1 MRLLFIGDIVG
12 KAGRRV
18 VADLLP
24 GLRERWALDCVVI
37 NAENSAG
44 GFGITENI
52 LEDLIDAGADAVTLG
67 NHAFDQKDALVF
79 INRQPRLIRPLN
91 FPKGTPGRGAA
102 LVRLKS
108 GADVLVVNAM
118 GRVFMTELDCPFRA
132 IDNELTACPLKQGAD
147 AILIDF
153 HAEATSEKQALGLFV
168 DGRASVVVGTHT
180 HTPTSDERVLPAGTA
195 YMSDAGMTGDYNS
208 VLGMDSEEPLNR
220 FPDAHSARALR
231 AVERSGNFVRAG
243 RRDRRQDGFGGMGAG
258 CSDRGVPSAFGGVA
272 VGPAGRGCLNTVWGP
287 KILAAR
293 CRGATEPLWVGERNV
308 FTSVG
313 IEMKSGSL
321 HRDGT
326 GRTDLSGATACWAAP
341 AVTGRWRDSSLT
353 R

>member
-24 GLRERWALDCVVI
+24 GLRERWALDCVII

-132 IDNELTACPLKQGAD
+132 IDNELTACSLKQGAD

-220 FPDAHSARALR
+220 FLTRIPRERFEPSNGPGTLSGLAVEIDDKTGLAAWARGVRIGGVLR
-231 AVERSGNFVRAG
+231 A
-243 RRDRRQDGFGGMGAG
+243 
-258 CSDRGVPSAFGGVA
+258 SAPLPWDQ
-272 VGPAGRGCLNTVWGP
+272 PAEV
-287 KILAAR
+287 
-293 CRGATEPLWVGERNV
+293 V
-308 FTSVG
+308 
-313 IEMKSGSL
+313 
-321 HRDGT
+321 
-326 GRTDLSGATACWAAP
+326 
-341 AVTGRWRDSSLT
+341 
-353 R
+353 